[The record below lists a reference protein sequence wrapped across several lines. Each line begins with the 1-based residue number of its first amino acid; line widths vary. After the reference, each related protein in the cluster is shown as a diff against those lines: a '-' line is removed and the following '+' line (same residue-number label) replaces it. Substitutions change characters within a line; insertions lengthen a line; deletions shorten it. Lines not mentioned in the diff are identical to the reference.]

1 MAVQPK
7 KHYAMDEL
15 EQYYLQVESLYDLT
29 ATLVDTLESPDV
41 KSIDTQMAL
50 VEPLITEITDAT
62 DVLTEEFLQ
71 VAKGARHNMSHT
83 ASKSRIES
91 SLRRIYT
98 ALNEYRTRSAR
109 AYGQTTSRLREMTD
123 RAVDAI
129 HEQVER
135 VIALFVEFIQLSLQ
149 NLMSKAD
156 MDLLFQRQQKLAL
169 AMHAQAMGQQ
179 GGSGNF

>member
-1 MAVQPK
+1 MTVQPK

-15 EQYYLQVESLYDLT
+15 EQYYMEVESLYDLT
-29 ATLVDTLESPDV
+29 GELVNTLESPETR
-41 KSIDTQMAL
+41 SIDTQMML

-98 ALNEYRTRSAR
+98 ALNDYRARSAR
-109 AYGQTTSRLREMTD
+109 VYGKSSSKLREATD
-123 RAVDAI
+123 KAVDAI
-129 HEQVER
+129 QEQVEK
-135 VIALFVEFIQLSLQ
+135 VIAIFVEFIQLSIQ
-149 NLMSKAD
+149 SVMNKVEMT
-156 MDLLFQRQQKLAL
+156 LLFQRQQKLAL
-169 AMHAQAMGQQ
+169 AMHAMSQP
-179 GGSGNF
+179 GGSGTL